1 MKLKRDTRIKLQ
13 KASLV
18 TFGVL
23 FGVMMTATPILWDNE
38 STITGALNQT
48 DTITQ
53 EDPNV
58 HYEAEDLEYYKSS
71 YDNLKEVV
79 IDNRTGFYFYDD
91 ESFVNRLAFILNMS
105 DTEKNKIIAAAKEN
119 NDQLFSIDKYAE
131 RMEKVYEKAIREH
144 W

>member
-1 MKLKRDTRIKLQ
+1 MKLKRDMRIKLQ

-23 FGVMMTATPILWDNE
+23 FGTMMTATPILWDNE

-58 HYEAEDLEYYKSS
+58 HYEADDLEYYKSS
-71 YDNLKEVV
+71 FDNLKEVV
-79 IDNRTGFYFYDD
+79 YNGFQIQEQEQAEGTVLLKIDNDALPLLKG
-91 ESFVNRLAFILNMS
+91 S
-105 DTEKNKIIAAAKEN
+105 
-119 NDQLFSIDKYAE
+119 
-131 RMEKVYEKAIREH
+131 KVSVFGVAGAH
-144 W
+144 PM

>member
-79 IDNRTGFYFYDD
+79 YNGFQIQEQDF
-91 ESFVNRLAFILNMS
+91 
-105 DTEKNKIIAAAKEN
+105 
-119 NDQLFSIDKYAE
+119 
-131 RMEKVYEKAIREH
+131 
-144 W
+144 